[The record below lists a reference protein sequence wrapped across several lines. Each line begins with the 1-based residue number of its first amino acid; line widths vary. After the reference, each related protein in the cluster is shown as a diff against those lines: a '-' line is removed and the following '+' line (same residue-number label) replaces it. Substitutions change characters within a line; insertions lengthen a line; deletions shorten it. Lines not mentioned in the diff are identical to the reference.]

1 MNSFCALTRDQ
12 KQELEELEVEKH
24 LQKTKDQIKDLQK
37 TMELGNMLHKLK
49 SFHGEGGRR
58 DAWAARRGRIVETL
72 YLSGADVICL

>member
-12 KQELEELEVEKH
+12 KQDLEVEKD
-24 LQKTKDQIKDLQK
+24 LEKTKDHLKDLQK

-49 SFHGEGGRR
+49 SFHGAEGRR

-72 YLSGADVICL
+72 R